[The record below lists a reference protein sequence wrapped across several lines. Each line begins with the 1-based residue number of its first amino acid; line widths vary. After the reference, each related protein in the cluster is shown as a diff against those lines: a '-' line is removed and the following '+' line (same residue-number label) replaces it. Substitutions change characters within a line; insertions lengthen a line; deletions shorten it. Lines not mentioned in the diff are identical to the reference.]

1 MTTLSTHVLDTRTGL
16 PASGLA
22 VRLEDA
28 SGATLAVA
36 LTDRDGRVDDLR
48 PAAGGAGRGG
58 ATGGTLAPGVYRLV
72 FDTASYFGGSS
83 LYPEVAVTV
92 AVTDQPHLHL
102 PLLLS
107 GYAYT
112 TYRGS

>member
-1 MTTLSTHVLDTRTGL
+1 VTVLSTHVLDTRTGL

-36 LTDRDGRVDDLR
+36 LTDRDGRVTDLR
-48 PAAGGAGRGG
+48 PPAGAAGRDGPAP
-58 ATGGTLAPGVYRLV
+58 GTLGPGVYRLV
-72 FDTASYFGGSS
+72 FDTASYFGAAY
-83 LYPEVAVTV
+83 LYPEVVVTV

-102 PLLLS
+102 PLLLG